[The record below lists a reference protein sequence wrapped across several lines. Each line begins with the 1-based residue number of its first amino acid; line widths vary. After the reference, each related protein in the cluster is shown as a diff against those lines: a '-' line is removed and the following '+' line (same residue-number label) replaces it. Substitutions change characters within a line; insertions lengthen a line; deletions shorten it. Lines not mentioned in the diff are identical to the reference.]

1 MSTPRYVISTTFRGR
16 TRTETWDADAPLMIG
31 RTEKGP
37 LWVIENTAT
46 GQVRVRSLGGEF
58 GQVSNAHSQVL
69 LRDQI
74 KKGVQVKFKKRDS
87 DEIKLEIRTM
97 RELHPKFYRENGAG
111 DFAKGFVVYHC
122 VGDWNTESTKH
133 PKDYN
138 GTLHG
143 DSIFRVIAEGQ
154 TARIIAAQSGLAI
167 EVNGHLKTLEAGK
180 EFTLSASEF
189 FKASVRFGYASWYF
203 SSASDMRKDALFEIP
218 DRPYEN
224 RDFLRYA
231 SGAMIALLL
240 FFGITAMIP
249 KPEKEEVIPPQILKV
264 LVQKQ
269 KHERKRDETP
279 VEKPKNSEEK
289 KLAGEKHDTAEK
301 ALAQSEE
308 VSKPKPPDQI
318 IVPKGNAGAKKTPA
332 VSPARVAKAA
342 PPKVNRAS
350 NLFQGLMRGGL
361 MKIVDNKQLLDSAK
375 LGSGGLTKGES
386 KSVSGALANLSI
398 DMNAGGGGDKNSKVS
413 GFGGDSNA
421 GVRGPATAGY
431 SNGVKGVMSAGGG
444 GDGISLGT
452 GEAEVEEGLTKE
464 EVGRV
469 IHAHMKEVRY
479 CYESSMV
486 RASKVDGRVVLDFT
500 INGRGVVAKV
510 KVSNSSLPDP
520 ALGECIQRR
529 LRTWQF
535 PNPKGGVNV
544 DVAYPFIFK
553 TLGG

>member
-16 TRTETWDADAPLMIG
+16 TRTETWDAESPLMIG

-37 LWVIENTAT
+37 LWVIENTPT
-46 GQVRVRSLGGEF
+46 GEVRVRSLAGDF
-58 GQVSNAHSQVL
+58 GKISNAHSQVL
-69 LRDQI
+69 QSDQM

-97 RELHPKFYRENGAG
+97 RSLHPQFYRESGDK

-122 VGDWNTESTKH
+122 VGDWNTESTRH
-133 PKDYN
+133 PKDYT
-138 GTLHG
+138 GTLHS

-154 TARIIAAQSGLAI
+154 TARIISEKSGLLV
-167 EVNGHLKTLEAGK
+167 EVNGHVKSVEAGQ
-180 EFTLSASEF
+180 EFSLSATEF

-203 SSASDMRKDALFEIP
+203 SNASDMRKDAIFDIP

-240 FFGITAMIP
+240 FFGASALIP

-264 LVQKQ
+264 LVQRQ
-269 KHERKRDETP
+269 RKTPKASENP
-279 VEKPKNSEEK
+279 VEKPKNSDEQ
-289 KLAGEKHDTAEK
+289 KLAGEVHDTKEK

-308 VSKPKPPDQI
+308 VAKTPPADKI
-318 IVPKGNAGAKKTPA
+318 VVPKGTAGSKKPA
-332 VSPARVAKAA
+332 VAKAA
-342 PPKVNRAS
+342 PQKVNRAS

-375 LGSGGLTKGES
+375 IGSGGLTKGDS
-386 KSVSGALANLSI
+386 KSVASALSNLSL
-398 DMNAGGGGDKNSKVS
+398 DVNAGGGDKNAKVV
-413 GFGGDSNA
+413 GFGGDTNA
-421 GVRGPATAGY
+421 GVRGPATIGY
-431 SNGVKGVMSAGGG
+431 SNGVKGAISQG
-444 GDGISLGT
+444 GDGNGISLGT

-486 RASKVDGRVVLDFT
+486 RASKVDGRVVMDFT
-500 INGRGVVAKV
+500 INGKGVVAKI

-520 ALGECIQRR
+520 ALGECIMRR

>member
-37 LWVIENTAT
+37 LWVIENTS
-46 GQVRVRSLGGEF
+46 GGEVRVRSLAGDL

-69 LRDQI
+69 LSEQI

-97 RELHPKFYRENGAG
+97 RDLHPQFYRETGAA
-111 DFAKGFVVYHC
+111 DFSKGFLVYHC
-122 VGDWNTESTKH
+122 VADWNTESSRYA
-133 PKDYN
+133 KDYTAVIQ
-138 GTLHG
+138 GEKV
-143 DSIFRVIAEGQ
+143 FRVIAEGQ
-154 TARIIAAQSGLAI
+154 TARIISEKSGLLV
-167 EVNGHLKTLEAGK
+167 EVNGHVKTLDAGK
-180 EFTLSASEF
+180 EFALSAQEF
-189 FKASVRFGYASWYF
+189 FKAGVRFGQASWYF
-203 SSASDMRKDALFEIP
+203 ASASDMRKDAIFNIP

-224 RDFLRYA
+224 RDLLRYA
-231 SGAMIALLL
+231 SGTLIAFLL
-240 FFGITAMIP
+240 FFGATALIP

-269 KHERKRDETP
+269 KRTQKSETP
-279 VEKPKNSEEK
+279 VEKPRNSEEK
-289 KLAGEKHDTAEK
+289 KLAGEKNDTKEK

-308 VSKPKPPDQI
+308 VAKPKPADQI
-318 IVPKGNAGAKKTPA
+318 VVPKGAAGA
-332 VSPARVAKAA
+332 ARPKVAKSTTA

-361 MKIVDNKQLLDSAK
+361 MKIVDNKQLLESAK
-375 LGSGGLTKGES
+375 LGSGGLVKGDS
-386 KSVSGALANLSI
+386 KSVASALSNLAL
-398 DMNAGGGGDKNSKVS
+398 DVNAGGGSANSKVV
-413 GFGGDSNA
+413 GFGGDTNA
-421 GVRGPATAGY
+421 GVRGPATIGY
-431 SNGVKGVMSAGGG
+431 SNGVKGAMSAGGG

-500 INGRGVVAKV
+500 INGKGVIAKV
-510 KVSNSSLPDP
+510 KVSSSSLPDP
-520 ALGECIQRR
+520 ALGECIMRR

>member
-37 LWVIENTAT
+37 LWVIENTSG
-46 GQVRVRSLGGEF
+46 GQVRVRSLGGDV

-69 LRDQI
+69 LTEQM

-87 DEIKLEIRTM
+87 DEIKLEIRSM
-97 RELHPKFYRENGAG
+97 RELHPRFYRESG
-111 DFAKGFVVYHC
+111 DADFSKGFVVYHC

-133 PKDYN
+133 PKEYQ
-138 GTLHG
+138 GTLHSQG
-143 DSIFRVIAEGQ
+143 VFRVVAEGQ
-154 TARIIAAQSGLAI
+154 TARIIAEQSGLLI
-167 EVNGHLKTLEAGK
+167 EVNGHVKELESGM
-180 EFTLSASEF
+180 EFPLSALEF

-203 SSASDMRKDALFEIP
+203 SNASDMRKDAIFEIP

-231 SGAMIALLL
+231 SGAMIAMLL
-240 FFGITAMIP
+240 FFGIGAMIP
-249 KPEKEEVIPPQILKV
+249 KPEKEEVIPPQVMKI

-269 KHERKRDETP
+269 KRMPKTETP
-279 VEKPKNSEEK
+279 VENPKNNEEK
-289 KLAGEKHDTAEK
+289 KLAGEKNNSTEK
-301 ALAQSEE
+301 ALAQSEN
-308 VSKPKPPDQI
+308 VAQPKPADQLV
-318 IVPKGNAGAKKTPA
+318 VPKGNAGQKKTPVA
-332 VSPARVAKAA
+332 APAHVAKAA

-375 LGSGGLTKGES
+375 IGSGGLTKGDT

-398 DMNAGGGGDKNSKVS
+398 DMNAAGGGDKNSKVH
-413 GFGGDSNA
+413 GFGGDSDA
-421 GVRGPATAGY
+421 GVRGPATIGY
-431 SNGVKGVMSAGGG
+431 SNGVKGAMSQGGG

-486 RASKVDGRVVLDFT
+486 RASKVDGRVVMDFT
-500 INGRGVVAKV
+500 INGKGVVAKI

-520 ALGECIQRR
+520 ALGECIMRR

>member
-16 TRTETWDADAPLMIG
+16 TRTETWDADAPMMIG
-31 RTEKGP
+31 RTERGP
-37 LWVIENTAT
+37 LWVIENVSD
-46 GQVRVRSLGGEF
+46 GGVRVRSLASEIGG
-58 GQVSNAHSQVL
+58 VSNAHSQVL
-69 LRDQI
+69 ASEQV
-74 KKGVQVKFKKRDS
+74 KKGVLVKFKKKDS
-87 DEIKLEIRTM
+87 DEIKLEIRSM
-97 RELHPKFYRENGAG
+97 RELHPRFYRESGAA
-111 DFAKGFVVYHC
+111 DFSKGFVVYHC
-122 VGDWNTESTKH
+122 VGDWNTESTRH
-133 PKDYN
+133 PKEYV
-138 GTLHG
+138 GTHQ
-143 DSIFRVIAEGQ
+143 SENIFRVIAEGQ
-154 TARIIAAQSGLAI
+154 TARILSEKAGLLV
-167 EVNGHLKTLEAGK
+167 EVNGHLKTLNAGN
-180 EFTLSASEF
+180 EFALSAQEF
-189 FKASVRFGYASWYF
+189 FKATVRFGQGSWYF

-224 RDFLRYA
+224 RDLLRYA
-231 SGAMIALLL
+231 SGTMIALLL
-240 FFGITAMIP
+240 FFGAGALIP

-264 LVQKQ
+264 LVQRQ
-269 KHERKRDETP
+269 KKVPKTETP
-279 VEKPKNSEEK
+279 VEKPKESEEK
-289 KLAGEKHDTAEK
+289 KLAGEKNDTKEK

-308 VSKPKPPDQI
+308 VSKPKPADKI
-318 IVPKGNAGAKKTPA
+318 IVPKGAAGAARPKIAKT
-332 VSPARVAKAA
+332 A

-361 MKIVDNKQLLDSAK
+361 MKIVDSKQLLDSAK
-375 LGSGGLTKGES
+375 LGSGGLVKGDS
-386 KSVSGALANLSI
+386 KSVASALSNLALNV
-398 DMNAGGGGDKNSKVS
+398 NAGGGSANSKVV
-413 GFGGDSNA
+413 GFGGDTNA
-421 GVRGPATAGY
+421 GVRGPATIGY
-431 SNGVKGVMSAGGG
+431 SNGVKGALSAGGG

-500 INGRGVVAKV
+500 INGKGVVAKA
-510 KVSNSSLPDP
+510 KVSNSTLPDA
-520 ALGECIQRR
+520 ALGECISRR